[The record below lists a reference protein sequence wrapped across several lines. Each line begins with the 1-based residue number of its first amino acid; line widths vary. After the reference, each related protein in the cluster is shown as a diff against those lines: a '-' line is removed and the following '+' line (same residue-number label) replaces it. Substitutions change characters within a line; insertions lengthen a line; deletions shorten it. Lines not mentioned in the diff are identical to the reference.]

1 MSYKRQEDEKD
12 AIVEQ
17 NLLEESNVNQ
27 KKAYNWVLII
37 SGSSFICGVIALII
51 MLAISKS
58 IPDPIPP
65 SSFQPFIFFHFG
77 DPQIGMNPNDT
88 EINDTQ
94 RFLAASNQFNNYVS
108 PTDSRPV
115 AFVLIAGDLTND
127 RTPSQV
133 TNFFSVYN
141 KYGKSKPAYL
151 VPGNHDVNDS
161 ASLLQYRNTYS
172 SVTGYN
178 DYYSFVYN
186 NCLFIALDSTTL
198 ISNQSALAAE
208 VEAQWSWLENELNS
222 SKSQNAAYK
231 FIIQHY
237 PPFVVSENE
246 PDSYNNFPQDA
257 RERYLNLVRTYQ
269 VSYLLCGHLHETK
282 VIQPTD
288 NAFTIYVVGG
298 TAMVF
303 DDQGFGY
310 RIFNVDTSGV
320 TQQYIRLPFTSPFND
335 KAYAPNCPNLYE

>member
-1 MSYKRQEDEKD
+1 MSYKRQDDEKD

-17 NLLEESNVNQ
+17 NLLEESSATQ

-37 SGSSFICGVIALII
+37 SGVSFICGVLALII

-58 IPDPIPP
+58 IPDPTP
-65 SSFQPFIFFHFG
+65 SFQPFIFFHFG

-94 RFLAASNQFNNYVS
+94 RFLAASGQFNNYLS
-108 PTDSRPV
+108 PNDSRPV

-133 TNFFSVYN
+133 NNFFSVYN
-141 KYGKSKPAYL
+141 KFGKNKPAYL
-151 VPGNHDVNDS
+151 VPGNHDVFDITT
-161 ASLLQYRNTYS
+161 LLQYRATYNNA
-172 SVTGYN
+172 TGNN
-178 DYYSFVYN
+178 DYYSFMYN

-198 ISNQSALAAE
+198 ISNQSALATE
-208 VEAQWSWLENELNS
+208 VETQWSWLENELNS
-222 SKSQNAAYK
+222 SKSQAATYK
-231 FIIQHY
+231 FIVQHY
-237 PPFVVSENE
+237 PPFVDSENE
-246 PDSYNNFPQDA
+246 PDSYFNFPQDV
-257 RERYLNLVRTYQ
+257 RLRYLHLVRTYK
-269 VSYLLCGHLHETK
+269 VSYLICGHLHETK

-320 TQQYIRLPFTSPFND
+320 TQQYIRLPFTSPFYD
-335 KAYAPNCPNLYE
+335 KEYAPNCPNLYEE